1 MLGVGRSRVVVGV
14 AEVAVD
20 AAGVVE
26 GSRGVVVAAAVAAV
40 EVAADSLVEGE
51 PGAGAE
57 VGVKGKAN
65 ETADIESAAA
75 SMVVQT
81 DAVLAVRM
89 NVVSVGLLL
98 AGRRP
103 CPCSTL
109 WLPFFSRYRVW
120 SW

>member
-1 MLGVGRSRVVVGV
+1 M
-14 AEVAVD
+14 
-20 AAGVVE
+20 
-26 GSRGVVVAAAVAAV
+26 
-40 EVAADSLVEGE
+40 EGE

-57 VGVKGKAN
+57 VGVKGKAK
-65 ETADIESAAA
+65 ETADVGSAAA

-81 DAVLAVRM
+81 DAVWAVRM
-89 NVVSVGLLL
+89 RVVSVGLLL

-109 WLPFFSRYRVW
+109 WLPSLSRYQVW